1 MVGEDVLTRLR
12 QQNPRSTESAY
23 LFLLSALQH
32 TIDRLDEP
40 RHINGQELAEGC
52 RNLAIEQFGPMAR
65 TVLEYWGIHSTTDMG
80 EIVFALIECRVLI
93 KEDSDSRD
101 DFQNVFDFEE
111 AFERNYPWGK
121 PEPRS

>member
-12 QQNPRSTESAY
+12 QLNPRYTESAY
-23 LFLLSALQH
+23 LFLLSAPQH

-80 EIVFALIECRVLI
+80 EVVFALIECRVLI
-93 KEDSDSRD
+93 KEDSDCRD

>member
-12 QQNPRSTESAY
+12 QLNPRYTESAY

-80 EIVFALIECRVLI
+80 EVVFALIECRVLI